1 MDNIWSICLL
11 YISMIPANSFKKFID
26 TERLVEERGRS
37 SKTQCMLDIVN
48 ALKGVFNN
56 YDIDTRK
63 FAWGKLVAVDGEKQL
78 HKLLQS
84 PTQPVSM
91 SNFVK
96 LVQKS

>member
-1 MDNIWSICLL
+1 ME
-11 YISMIPANSFKKFID
+11 SFQQF
-26 TERLVEERGRS
+26 VEERGRS
-37 SKTQCMLDIVN
+37 SKVQCMLDMVN
-48 ALKGVFNN
+48 ALKGVFHN

-63 FAWGKLVAVDGEKQL
+63 FAWDKLVAADGEKQL

-84 PTQPVSM
+84 PSQPVSM